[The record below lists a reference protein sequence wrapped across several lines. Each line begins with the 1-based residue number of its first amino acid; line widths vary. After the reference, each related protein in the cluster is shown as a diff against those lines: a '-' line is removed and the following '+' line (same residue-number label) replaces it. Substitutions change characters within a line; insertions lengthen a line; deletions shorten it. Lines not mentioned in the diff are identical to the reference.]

1 MTSTLLEKLVKDRSK
16 RRLKKEKPSNLLLT
30 PTTIP
35 SLDQMEELAIELR
48 DYFFGKSPYS
58 YILSEAIINYHE
70 LGQALIELDIVKNY
84 DEFNKI
90 LCGLNNLTI
99 KYDTAWQSCQL
110 EINKIQKNTKKLEEI
125 EYILRKRKFPFPK
138 ERQIEDPNKT
148 ETFSIKKIL
157 EED

>member
-1 MTSTLLEKLVKDRSK
+1 MTNTLLEKLVKERSK
-16 RRLKKEKPSNLLLT
+16 KRLKKANLISD
-30 PTTIP
+30 PITTIP

-70 LGQALIELDIVKNY
+70 LGQALIELDIVKDY

-110 EINKIQKNTKKLEEI
+110 EINKIQKNTQKPEEI

-138 ERQIEDPNKT
+138 EKQMENPNKKSNS
-148 ETFSIKKIL
+148 SIQNIF
-157 EED
+157 EEN